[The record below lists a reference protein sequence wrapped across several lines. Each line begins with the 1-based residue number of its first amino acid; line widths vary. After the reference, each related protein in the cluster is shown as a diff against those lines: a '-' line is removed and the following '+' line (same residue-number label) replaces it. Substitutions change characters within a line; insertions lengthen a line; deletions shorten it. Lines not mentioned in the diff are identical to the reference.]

1 MLGSEPTRR
10 YCRYCGSSVTPTD
23 AFCSSCGKR
32 LVSREGVARDEHAAP
47 ALSRAGTRHV
57 SFSRFWLASAG
68 REIAAG
74 VLVAVSVAV
83 LLVGLI
89 YGLLMLR
96 GAFADPS
103 VPRTLGL
110 VVFAL
115 VHGGA
120 FSVSVPP
127 SPSLLGYRGSFLL
140 GLPPTSFALLPFVAL
155 LVLGRFVARRTEST
169 VLFACSTAITY
180 ALVVSLLAALGSI
193 SVAGADEGATTV
205 RYAADPLSA
214 GWRAFLLALVGA
226 LLGAAVAREPLLPG
240 RLRQVLRG
248 AFVAIGISLVV
259 TVLLGVNLGG
269 GQGGGAAKEEEV
281 ADSQATQLVR
291 EDSPT
296 GEALAGVGVLFALLP
311 AILGTLW
318 LFAHGLPM
326 GLQGAQDLTN
336 IPLIGQ
342 ALANAPLQIS
352 LLGNWP
358 GGNAWRLLLLGPLLG
373 LVAGGMFAA
382 RGAPQNER
390 WWQGALVAVP
400 YAAFATLV
408 AVLFRITAE
417 LSVSGLTLHLALGA
431 SLPWLLA
438 LLPVGGALGAVGG
451 LLVGRG
457 AVWAANPRLAFL
469 VTATLSAIL
478 LVGSLPSALAF
489 QPQESAKLLSSTSPA
504 FGSSAFEPPETSPEA
519 TTSKA
524 SSASPSPSPAPA
536 SADRQQEQEEE
547 ASEASL
553 RQAVEDYYE
562 AVNRGDWDYTYDNL
576 DSRTRGLFTKEEW
589 QRKNQW
595 FADNGSLELSSFEIT
610 NFSSGESE
618 AVVSL
623 GPPYSRDTLFVHED
637 GSWKHRLTEEE
648 LALFMAGTSFE
659 EFVEAQDGDSTDDE
673 ASEREE
679 VTITEREE
687 SPRPETDVAPASR
700 RPQWQTTDPDAPYY
714 HPPQG
719 PCLGQC
725 TDAYGRNNADIQGE
739 FMRMSPEE
747 KAAERERK
755 IAARNSSE

>member
-1 MLGSEPTRR
+1 MLGSKPTRR

-23 AFCSSCGKR
+23 AFCSSCGER
-32 LVSREGVARDEHAAP
+32 LVPREGIARDNRAATVP
-47 ALSRAGTRHV
+47 SRAETRHA
-57 SFSRFWLASAG
+57 SFSRFWPASAS
-68 REIAAG
+68 REIVAG
-74 VLVAVSVAV
+74 VLVAVGVVV

-89 YGLLMLR
+89 YGLLALR

-110 VVFAL
+110 VLFAL

-127 SPSLLGYRGSFLL
+127 SPSLLGIGGSFLL

-169 VLFACSTAITY
+169 LLFACSTAITY

-214 GWRAFLLALVGA
+214 GWRAFLMALVGV
-226 LLGAAVAREPLLPG
+226 LLGAAVAHGPLLPG
-240 RLRQVLRG
+240 RLRQVFRG
-248 AFVAIGISLVV
+248 AFVAIGISLVI
-259 TVLLGVNLGG
+259 TVLLAVVLVVV
-269 GQGGGAAKEEEV
+269 QGAEAPTQQIT
-281 ADSQATQLVR
+281 DSQATQLVR

-296 GEALAGVGVLFALLP
+296 GEVLAGVGVLFALLP

-318 LFAHGLPM
+318 LFAHGLPL
-326 GLQGAQDLTN
+326 GLQGAQDLATV
-336 IPLIGQ
+336 PLIGQ
-342 ALANAPLQIS
+342 ALADAPLPVS

-358 GGNAWRLLLLGPLLG
+358 GGNAWRLLLLGPVLG
-373 LVAGGMFAA
+373 LVVGGMLAA

-400 YAAFATLV
+400 YAAFATL
-408 AVLFRITAE
+408 AAILFRITAE
-417 LSVSGLTLHLALGA
+417 ISVSGLTLYLALGA

-438 LLPVGGALGAVGG
+438 LLLVGGALGAIGG
-451 LLVGRG
+451 LLAGRG

-469 VTATLSAIL
+469 ATATLSAIL
-478 LVGSLPSALAF
+478 LAGSLPSALAF
-489 QPQESAKLLSSTSPA
+489 KPQESSKLLSSTSPA

>member
-32 LVSREGVARDEHAAP
+32 LVSREGVARDEHGTPAP
-47 ALSRAGTRHV
+47 SRAGKRHT
-57 SFSRFWLASAG
+57 SFSRFWPASAG
-68 REIAAG
+68 REIMAG

-110 VVFAL
+110 VVFSL

-127 SPSLLGYRGSFLL
+127 SPSLLGIGGSFLL

-169 VLFACSTAITY
+169 LLFACSTAITY

-214 GWRAFLLALVGA
+214 GWRAFLIALVGV
-226 LLGAAVAREPLLPG
+226 LLGAAVAHGPLLPG
-240 RLRQVLRG
+240 RLRQVFRG
-248 AFVAIGISLVV
+248 AFVAIGISLVI
-259 TVLLGVNLGG
+259 TVLLAVVLVV
-269 GQGGGAAKEEEV
+269 QGAEAPTQQV

-296 GEALAGVGVLFALLP
+296 GKSLAGVGVLFALLP
-311 AILGTLW
+311 AILSTLW

-326 GLQGAQDLTN
+326 GLQGAQDLAS
-336 IPLIGQ
+336 IPLLGQ
-342 ALANAPLQIS
+342 ALADAPLQVS

-358 GGNAWRLLLLGPLLG
+358 GGNAWRLLLLGPVLG
-373 LVAGGMFAA
+373 LIVGGMLAA
-382 RGAPQNER
+382 RGTPQNER

-400 YAAFATLV
+400 YAAFATLA

-438 LLPVGGALGAVGG
+438 LLLVGGALGAIGG
-451 LLVGRG
+451 LLAGRG

-469 VTATLSAIL
+469 ATATLSAIL

-489 QPQESAKLLSSTSPA
+489 QPQESSKLLSSTSPA
-504 FGSSAFEPPETSPEA
+504 VNSTAFEAPEGSAKEA
-519 TTSKA
+519 KTKT
-524 SSASPSPSPAPA
+524 SSASSSPSPAPA
-536 SADRQQEQEEE
+536 STKRQGQDQQEE
-547 ASEASL
+547 ASEESL
-553 RQAVEDYYE
+553 RRAVEDYYE
-562 AVNRGDWDYTYDNL
+562 AVDRGDWDYTYTNL
-576 DSRTRGLFTKEEW
+576 DSQSRQMFTREEW
-589 QRKNQW
+589 SLKNQY
-595 FADNGSLELSSFEIT
+595 FANNGSLNLSS
-610 NFSSGESE
+610 
-618 AVVSL
+618 
-623 GPPYSRDTLFVHED
+623 
-637 GSWKHRLTEEE
+637 
-648 LALFMAGTSFE
+648 
-659 EFVEAQDGDSTDDE
+659 
-673 ASEREE
+673 
-679 VTITEREE
+679 
-687 SPRPETDVAPASR
+687 
-700 RPQWQTTDPDAPYY
+700 
-714 HPPQG
+714 
-719 PCLGQC
+719 
-725 TDAYGRNNADIQGE
+725 
-739 FMRMSPEE
+739 
-747 KAAERERK
+747 
-755 IAARNSSE
+755 

>member
-110 VVFAL
+110 VLFAL

-127 SPSLLGYRGSFLL
+127 SPSLLGIGGSFLL

-169 VLFACSTAITY
+169 LLFACSTAITY

-205 RYAADPLSA
+205 RYAADLLSA
-214 GWRAFLLALVGA
+214 GWRAFLIALVGA
-226 LLGAAVAREPLLPG
+226 LLGAEVAHGPLLPE
-240 RLRQVLRG
+240 RLRQVFRG
-248 AFVAIGISLVV
+248 AFVAVGISLVV
-259 TVLLGVNLGG
+259 MVLLAVVLVVV
-269 GQGGGAAKEEEV
+269 QGTGAPTQQLT
-281 ADSQATQLVR
+281 DSQATQLVR

-296 GEALAGVGVLFALLP
+296 GEVLAGVGALFALLP

-326 GLQGAQDLTN
+326 GLQGAQDLATV
-336 IPLIGQ
+336 PLIGQ
-342 ALANAPLQIS
+342 ALADAPLPVS

-358 GGNAWRLLLLGPLLG
+358 GGNAWRLLLLGPVLG
-373 LVAGGMFAA
+373 LVVGGMLAA

-400 YAAFATLV
+400 YAAFATL
-408 AVLFRITAE
+408 AAILFRITAE
-417 LSVSGLTLHLALGA
+417 ISVSGLTLYLALGA

-438 LLPVGGALGAVGG
+438 LLLVGGALGAIGG
-451 LLVGRG
+451 LLAGRG

-469 VTATLSAIL
+469 ATATLSAIL

-489 QPQESAKLLSSTSPA
+489 QPQESSKLLSSTSPA
-504 FGSSAFEPPETSPEA
+504 FGSSAIEDPEVSSEA
-519 TTSKA
+519 PKTKA
-524 SSASPSPSPAPA
+524 SPASPSPSPAPA
-536 SADRQQEQEEE
+536 SAKRQGQDQQEE
-547 ASEASL
+547 ASEESL
-553 RQAVEDYYE
+553 RRAVEDYYE
-562 AVNRGDWDYTYDNL
+562 AVDRGDWDYTYTNL
-576 DSRTRGLFTKEEW
+576 DSQSRQMFTREEW
-589 QRKNQW
+589 SLKNQY
-595 FADNGSLELSSFEIT
+595 FANNGSLKLSSFDITEI
-610 NFSSGESE
+610 SPSGTE
-618 AVVSL
+618 ATVSL
-623 GPPYSRDTLFVHED
+623 GPPFSRGTYFVYED
-637 GSWKHRLTEEE
+637 DSWKHRLSEEE
-648 LALFMAGTSFE
+648 INLFMPGIPFDD
-659 EFVEAQDGDSTDDE
+659 FVKAHEGDSTDDE
-673 ASEREE
+673 ASSTPSKTPAKRT
-679 VTITEREE
+679 VTSSVKPK
-687 SPRPETDVAPASR
+687 SPVTTPPPSPPVRSAPSPTPTPDEPSPPPQPTKSSRADCSSGARNVPVAPGSKGDRDGDGTA
-700 RPQWQTTDPDAPYY
+700 
-714 HPPQG
+714 
-719 PCLGQC
+719 C
-725 TDAYGRNNADIQGE
+725 
-739 FMRMSPEE
+739 E
-747 KAAERERK
+747 K
-755 IAARNSSE
+755 